1 MTKKRGGIVFLILVL
16 LGAGWFFFLRP
27 TPMERLEKVR
37 IGVFP
42 DSISGLIYIAQDR
55 GFFKHHGLDLTIASY
70 QTGLSAVNDLMSGKV
85 DMATAAE
92 FVLTLKGFKT
102 KDLRTIGT
110 IATTDSGEIVVR
122 KDHAIDKPEDLRG
135 KTIGVP
141 KKTLAEFFLTSFLSF
156 NGLFPGETH
165 IVDLPPSEMV
175 PALSNGRG
183 DAVCF
188 FHPFTDAV
196 KKALP
201 GKTLSWSAQGGQD
214 LYLLLITNTRWIKA
228 RPKAM
233 RGFLQGV
240 LDAEAFL
247 KNHRSKAQDIVRQ
260 ALHLDREVI
269 GNSWAQTRFH
279 VRLDQSLLTL
289 MEEEARWAMVNKL
302 VDSRKMPNYF
312 NFLSLEELM
321 KLKPEAVGVIH

>member
-1 MTKKRGGIVFLILVL
+1 
-16 LGAGWFFFLRP
+16 
-27 TPMERLEKVR
+27 MERLEKVR

-42 DSISGLIYIAQDR
+42 DSISALIYIAQDQ
-55 GFFKHHGLDLTIASY
+55 GFFRRHGLDLSIESY
-70 QTGLSAVNDLMSGKV
+70 QTGLAAVDDLMAGKV

-110 IATTDSGEIVVR
+110 IATTDSGEIIAR
-122 KDHAIDKPEDLRG
+122 KDHAINKPEDLRG
-135 KTIGVP
+135 KRIGVP
-141 KKTLAEFFLTSFLSF
+141 KKTLAEFFLSSFLSF

-165 IVDLPPSEMV
+165 IVDLPPSQMV
-175 PALSNGRG
+175 SALSDGRV

-196 KKALP
+196 KKSLT

-214 LYLLLITNTRWIKA
+214 LYLLLVTKKEWIKA

-240 LDAEAFL
+240 LEAEAFL
-247 KNHRSKAQDIVRQ
+247 KNHRAEAQDIVHR
-260 ALHLDREVI
+260 ALHLDQEVI
-269 GNSWAQTRFH
+269 RTNWANTHFH

-289 MEEEARWAMVNKL
+289 MEEEARWAMSNKL

-312 NFLSLEELM
+312 NCLFLEGLM
-321 KLKPEAVGVIH
+321 MLKPEAVGVIH